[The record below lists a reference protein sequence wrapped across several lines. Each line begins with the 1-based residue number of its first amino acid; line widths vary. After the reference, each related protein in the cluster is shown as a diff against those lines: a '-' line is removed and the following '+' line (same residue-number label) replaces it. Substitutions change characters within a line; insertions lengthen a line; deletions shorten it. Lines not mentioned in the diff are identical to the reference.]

1 MASKK
6 AVVFAVTSDHHCGSV
21 VGLCPP
27 EGVRITDDNEY
38 RPGKAQAWIWSCWE
52 SYWKDVAER
61 RKALGADLYCAFN
74 GDCVEGTDHHNTWE
88 VISRAPEP
96 QAYVAER
103 VFGLAASPDCGLVV
117 PKADKVFVVR
127 GTEAHVGQGASSE
140 EHLAKKL
147 KAQRHPGGKTWSH
160 YRLRLDI
167 HGVRIDMQHHGRT
180 GTRPWTRTNA
190 PGSLALEIFYE
201 HAARGIPHPHLAI
214 RSHRHTYADSY
225 NAHPTRVIQTP
236 AWQLKTAHAHKVA
249 PESIADIGGLIV
261 TITPDGK
268 YDVEAKLYCPELP
281 STWKAA

>member
-1 MASKK
+1 VASKRP
-6 AVVFAVTSDHHCGSV
+6 VVFAITSDHHCGSV

-27 EGVRITDDNEY
+27 EGVRVTDDNEY
-38 RPGKAQAWIWSCWE
+38 RPGKAQQWIWSCWE
-52 SYWKDVAER
+52 SYWKDVAEK
-61 RKALGADLYCAFN
+61 RKALGADLYCGFN

-103 VFGLAASPDCGLVV
+103 VFGVSLNLNPT
-117 PKADKVFVVR
+117 KTFVVR

-140 EHLAKKL
+140 EHLAKKI
-147 KAQRHPGGKTWSH
+147 KAERGGGKAWSH

-201 HAARGIPHPHLAI
+201 HAARSIPHPHLAI

-268 YDVEAKLYCPELP
+268 YDVEAKLYCPDLP